1 MVKVKI
7 NAIARTGFFSP
18 TIRTTIETEL
28 AVRPVKGDKINF
40 GSGNPLVTWTHD
52 LVILTVTEVL
62 LSPPYP
68 QFNHEPS
75 IEITAEAGII

>member
-40 GSGNPLVTWTHD
+40 GSGNGIGDFSSGIGGGFTSGGNALRARSLAFMPASER
-52 LVILTVTEVL
+52 EV
-62 LSPPYP
+62 S
-68 QFNHEPS
+68 S
-75 IEITAEAGII
+75 AD